1 MSSVSGVVVWGDD
14 LPSDDVIVCQKI
26 DVASAGV
33 SVSGEGEPVES
44 VEGSS
49 EDYVPSVS
57 LALIECLK
65 LSDGGVISHELGS
78 LVCRIDLLVCET
90 GKAED
95 GVNHGKFE
103 VRMVGVCS
111 SKDSGF
117 FAGFSE
123 WVVRTF
129 LYPWCNHPLDDTLSH
144 FDCGLNGPMMART

>member
-65 LSDGGVISHELGS
+65 LSDGDVISHELSS
-78 LVCRIDLLVCET
+78 LFCGIDLLVCET

-95 GVNHGKFE
+95 GVHHGHLE
-103 VRMVGVCS
+103 VGVVGVCS

-123 WVVRTF
+123 WVV
-129 LYPWCNHPLDDTLSH
+129 
-144 FDCGLNGPMMART
+144 

>member
-57 LALIECLK
+57 LALIEFLK
-65 LSDGGVISHELGS
+65 LSNGGAIGHELGS
-78 LVCRIDLLVCET
+78 LLCWVDLQVFDT
-90 GKAED
+90 GKA
-95 GVNHGKFE
+95 
-103 VRMVGVCS
+103 
-111 SKDSGF
+111 
-117 FAGFSE
+117 
-123 WVVRTF
+123 
-129 LYPWCNHPLDDTLSH
+129 
-144 FDCGLNGPMMART
+144 